1 MINRKIFCKPGPRIL
16 ASTSI
21 WRPQFRSQPVL
32 RPQLAS
38 VVGSRVWS
46 QSRSQEFGLGL
57 KGLISVSVSR
67 IRSQGFGLSLGLK
80 NLVSASRIR
89 SQSQSQGFGLGIS
102 FGLKG
107 LASVLVSVS
116 VWKLWSRSTSL
127 VTSEDLT
134 TRSAPK

>member
-57 KGLISVSVSR
+57 KGLVSVSVSRIRSRSQGFDLSLGLKNSVSVSASR
-67 IRSQGFGLSLGLK
+67 IRSQGFGLSLGLE

-89 SQSQSQGFGLGIS
+89 SQS
-102 FGLKG
+102 
-107 LASVLVSVS
+107 
-116 VWKLWSRSTSL
+116 
-127 VTSEDLT
+127 
-134 TRSAPK
+134 